1 MRLNIHTKRNWLLVA
16 LGNLVVVAF
25 LGLLLRWMFVAPVSG
40 LNYKY
45 LLHGHSHVALLGW
58 LYTAVFVALL
68 AAYLP
73 PAYREKR
80 TYAWQFWLSQG
91 AVLGMLL
98 SFPVQGYGLFSITFS
113 TAHLLLSYWFI
124 YRFLKDAGSAGT
136 SEGKHGLSFRF
147 VKAALFFLALSSL
160 GPWAMGPIM
169 ASGHSGS
176 DLYFNAIYFYLHFQ
190 YNGWLAFAVLGL
202 LFWLLEHHHINFD
215 PVYGRLFLRLL
226 FWACL
231 PAYLLSVLWTKP
243 AAVIYAV
250 GGAAALV
257 QVVALA
263 LLLAVLW
270 PVRRQL
276 LNLFG
281 SWGRGILLLAALA
294 FVLKTLMQF
303 STAFPYMADLAYK
316 LRFFIIG
323 YLHLVLIGFV
333 SSFLFAFFVQL
344 GWLSFR
350 GSLSR
355 WGIGVF
361 ITAFVAS
368 EALLFLQ
375 GVLYWAGAGAIPAY
389 NGILFWISVFL
400 PLGIT
405 LFFASQVRKRSGVRQ
420 HIKTGN
426 FLQQAA

>member
-1 MRLNIHTKRNWLLVA
+1 MA

-68 AAYLP
+68 ATYLP
-73 PAYREKR
+73 PAYQAKQ
-80 TYAWQFWLSQG
+80 TYTWQFWLSQG

-98 SFPVQGYGLFSITFS
+98 SFPVQGYGLFSIFFS

-124 YRFLKDAGSAGT
+124 YQFLKDAKSAGV
-136 SEGKHGLSFRF
+136 SNGKHGLSFRF

-169 ASGHSGS
+169 ATGHSGS
-176 DLYFNAIYFYLHFQ
+176 ELYFNAIYFYLHFQ
-190 YNGWLAFAVLGL
+190 YNGWFTFAVLGL
-202 LFWLLEHHHINFD
+202 LFWLLEHNHVTFNQI
-215 PVYGRLFLRLL
+215 YSRLFFRLMC
-226 FWACL
+226 WACL

-243 AAVIYAV
+243 AAVLYAV

-257 QVVALA
+257 QVVALG

-270 PVRRQL
+270 PARRQL

-281 SWGRGILLLAALA
+281 DWSRSVFMLAALA

-333 SSFLFAFFVQL
+333 SLFLFAFFVQL

-350 GSLSR
+350 GRGSR
-355 WGIGVF
+355 WGIGMFV
-361 ITAFVAS
+361 TAFVSS

-375 GVLYWAGAGAIPAY
+375 GILYWAGAGAIPSY
-389 NGILFWISVFL
+389 NEILFWVSVFL
-400 PLGIT
+400 PLGIL
-405 LFFASQVRKRSGVRQ
+405 LFFVSQVRERSQTQQ
-420 HIKTGN
+420 HICAEK
-426 FLQQAA
+426 LQQQAA